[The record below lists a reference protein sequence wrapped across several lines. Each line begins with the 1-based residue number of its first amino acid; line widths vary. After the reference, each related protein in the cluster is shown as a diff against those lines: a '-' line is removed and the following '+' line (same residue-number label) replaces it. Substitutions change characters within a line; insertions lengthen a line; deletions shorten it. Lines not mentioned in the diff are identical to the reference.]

1 MKESNMKKLVVVI
14 LPIFMIGLAACDSA
28 LVGSGHVVT
37 ESRNISGVT
46 AVRLTTNGNLTIEQG
61 NQESLTIEADDN
73 ILPNLTSDVV
83 NGKLEL
89 SVHTHGGFN
98 LHSPI
103 RYHLVVKEI
112 NELALMGS
120 GDVTA
125 TAFSGDQV
133 TITIMGSGD
142 TSVDTITAK
151 SLNINIQ
158 GSGDVN
164 VASGYADTA
173 GIQIMGSGSIR
184 AENVKLGKAVVSV
197 LGSGNSRLWVVD
209 QLDVSFLGS
218 GDVSYFGKPSI
229 SETHAGSGNLISLGA
244 K

>member
-1 MKESNMKKLVVVI
+1 MKKLALII
-14 LPIFMIGLAACDSA
+14 LPLLLIGLAACDSA
-28 LVGSGHVVT
+28 LVGSGHIVT
-37 ESRNISGVT
+37 ESRNIAGVT
-46 AVRLTTNGNLTIEQG
+46 AVRLMTSGNLTIEQG
-61 NQESLTIEADDN
+61 SQESLTIEADDN
-73 ILPNLTSDVV
+73 VLPELTSDVV
-83 NGKLEL
+83 NGTLEL
-89 SVHTHGGFN
+89 SVRTPGGFN
-98 LHSPI
+98 LHNPI

-112 NELALMGS
+112 QGLTLMGS

-125 TAFSGDQV
+125 AAFSGDQV

-142 TSVDTITAK
+142 TSVDTVTAK

-164 VASGYADTA
+164 VSSGNADKA
-173 GIQIMGSGSIR
+173 GIQIMGSGSVR